1 MRDVSVLKGFLI
13 AALTVS
19 AMSAGAQTVSKE
31 SAAAQGRAMG
41 AAYNAGAGLITSG
54 IGAIGS
60 AIKGA
65 VMGSQETKPA
75 DVQVNGT
82 QGAAAVLAVITP
94 APAPAKAAPE
104 GSDEQYARTPRASF
118 EAAVDKAIA
127 VLPEDRR
134 SDVKGKAMADYDA
147 RVARFNTN
155 AGLTNAALP
164 IALDSVNVALKAQ

>member
-1 MRDVSVLKGFLI
+1 MATLTAGAMT
-13 AALTVS
+13 AA
-19 AMSAGAQTVSKE
+19 AQTVSKE

-82 QGAAAVLAVITP
+82 QGAAAVLAVMTP
-94 APAPAKAAPE
+94 AQAPAKAAAE

-118 EAAVDKAIA
+118 EAAVDKAVA
-127 VLPEDRR
+127 MLPEDRR
-134 SDVKGKAMADYDA
+134 GEVKVKAMADYDA
-147 RVARFNTN
+147 RVARFNAN
-155 AGLTNAALP
+155 ASLANSALAM
-164 IALDSVNVALKAQ
+164 ALDSVNGALRTQ